1 MMIAHEYECIRD
13 YGVPATV
20 AGARQWARVTAPREP
35 MRYGHYIRI
44 CERMLARAGREI
56 PHSDILGAGWG
67 YESPTRWILE
77 GGLERFTA
85 YWERAANRPHRPG
98 SCYNTVYPAEAYR
111 HMRAGIPASIVRVMG
126 AVLRIPL
133 DAPIPRVSR
142 RTVRTLAWAAR
153 AARRKSIR
161 ALGRGFGAFIFSAKA
176 LAALGRLD
184 AEDQERLVE
193 AIQRDPRWPS
203 YDLPLEQR
211 ALAWGAWT
219 RAPGDAWDQG
229 PFVRRIRVRD
239 LPWEIVR

>member
-35 MRYGHYIRI
+35 MRYGQYVRI
-44 CERMLARAGREI
+44 CERMLTRAGREI
-56 PHSDILGAGWG
+56 PHSDIIGAGWQ

-77 GGLERFTA
+77 GGLERFIA
-85 YWERAANRPHRPG
+85 YWERAAERPHRPG
-98 SCYNTVYPAEAYR
+98 SSYNLVYPAEAYR
-111 HMRAGIPASIVRVMG
+111 QMRAGIPASIVRAMG
-126 AVLRIPL
+126 AVIRIPP

-161 ALGRGFGAFIFSAKA
+161 ALGTGLGAHIFSSKA

-184 AEDQERLVE
+184 AEDQARLVE

-239 LPWEIVR
+239 IPWEIIR